1 MTEAN
6 APETLDIPQLQKR
19 LRAFAAARDWE
30 KFHTPKN
37 LAMALVAEGGELLEV
52 LQWLTDEDAM
62 ALGEKDRARV
72 SEELA
77 DIQIYLVRLADVMD
91 VSIPQA
97 IEAKLAANAEKYPVD
112 LSKGNATKYSR
123 REDQ

>member
-1 MTEAN
+1 MTEAD
-6 APETLDIPQLQKR
+6 APKTLDISALEER
-19 LRAFAAARDWE
+19 LRGFAAARDWE

-52 LQWLTDEDAM
+52 FQWLTEEEAM
-62 ALGEKDRARV
+62 ALEENDLARV

-77 DIQIYLVRLADVMD
+77 DIQIYLVRLADVLD
-91 VSIPQA
+91 ISIPYA
-97 IEAKLAANAEKYPVD
+97 IEAKLTRNAEKYPVD

-123 REDQ
+123 RGDT